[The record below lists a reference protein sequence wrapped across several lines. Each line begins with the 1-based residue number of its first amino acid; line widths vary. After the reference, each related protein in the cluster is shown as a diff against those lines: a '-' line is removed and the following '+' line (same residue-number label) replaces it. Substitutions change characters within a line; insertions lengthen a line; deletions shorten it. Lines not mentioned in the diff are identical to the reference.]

1 MPEFTLGPFL
11 PVAEGVWR
19 AVAMPDAVTIGLVA
33 GSESAL
39 VVDTGSHPD
48 QGREILAAAQA
59 VAGVPVRDVVVTHA
73 HRDHLFGLAAFDG
86 IESLGH
92 DTIAERLTASDT
104 LAEAAALGVAT
115 DDLRAPSIGFSL
127 ARTRDLGGL
136 RVEIVHLGR
145 GHTEGDL
152 VVILPERGVIFVGDL
167 VESAGPPSFGPDCD
181 LGEWAKTLDSLIGLV
196 PPDGIVVVGHGEP
209 VNREFVQDQWARIGA
224 LYSQV
229 AQFSDRGIAAENA
242 LAKGSWLLPD
252 EVVTAVLPLAYAQWA
267 AKRRVRPPRQLPL
280 LGHGG

>member
-1 MPEFTLGPFL
+1 MGPFL

-33 GSESAL
+33 GSEGAL

-59 VAGVPVRDVVVTHA
+59 VAGVPVRHVVVTHA

-92 DTIAERLTASDT
+92 DTISERLTTSDT

-115 DDLRAPSIGFSL
+115 DHLRAPSIGFSL

-152 VVILPERGVIFVGDL
+152 VVILPERGVIFTTNDDAYRTSL
-167 VESAGPPSFGPDCD
+167 AWHEAGV
-181 LGEWAKTLDSLIGLV
+181 AV
-196 PPDGIVVVGHGEP
+196 AGIVDVRPAGG
-209 VNREFVQDQWARIGA
+209 GA
-224 LYSQV
+224 L
-229 AQFSDRGIAAENA
+229 
-242 LAKGSWLLPD
+242 
-252 EVVTAVLPLAYAQWA
+252 
-267 AKRRVRPPRQLPL
+267 RQPQH
-280 LGHGG
+280 LGQ